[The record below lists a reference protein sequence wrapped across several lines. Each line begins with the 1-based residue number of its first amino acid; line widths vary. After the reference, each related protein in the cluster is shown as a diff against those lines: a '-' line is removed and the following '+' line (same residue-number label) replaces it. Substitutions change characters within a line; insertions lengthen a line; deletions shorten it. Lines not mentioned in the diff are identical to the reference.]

1 MNRRTIQENLA
12 SAISYRA
19 LQGDTVGEQRVESIT
34 DICRRH
40 WLQLVGLIKR
50 GPKAATPAAVN
61 AILQGMTTA
70 VAAAIE
76 PVLLEAAGR
85 GFDSAFEVWVD
96 YLPRTWW
103 KLAFRDDAQLNLLEA
118 ADDFVSFNY
127 GDPGDLPGKESGK
140 RSASSRFRKYGS
152 KKSKPP
158 ATDKVF
164 KPDEPKPAVG
174 KSGKFSS
181 KKPKPLKKADK
192 VRPVTASRIKAKIKP
207 TPRDTLKIIRSR
219 GWKSRLEK
227 WSAEI
232 TDKDN
237 VAATIAKG
245 FDKGWS
251 FERIVK
257 AVKPDVQ
264 NYTSSARRI
273 VRTELARI
281 ENQMMEDVFA
291 AFNDIIDGFQIINPL
306 DERTRPTHGIRAGRI
321 YWNDKKRKPHAS
333 ERPELPDAPN
343 CRCCYAPILS
353 APAPAELL
361 KGPRPDSRSY
371 AAWFNDQPDDVKAK
385 VVGRKRWAAVK
396 SHTTRP
402 SLYDFTDKKSGRF
415 LSPGTLKKPRP
426 AGAREAAKAAKKA
439 DLSAAKKSSKFW
451 PAKS

>member
-1 MNRRTIQENLA
+1 MNRQDIQNNLA
-12 SAISYRA
+12 AAIASRSIE
-19 LQGDTVGEQRVESIT
+19 GDTVGEQRVEAIT

-40 WLQLVGLIKR
+40 WLQLAGLIKR

-70 VAAAIE
+70 VESAIE
-76 PVLLEAAGR
+76 PVFLEAAGR
-85 GFDSAFEVWVD
+85 GFDTAFEVWVD
-96 YLPRTWW
+96 YLPRSWW

-118 ADDFVSFNY
+118 ADFLSFGY
-127 GDPGDLPGKESGK
+127 GDPGDLPGKQSGK
-140 RSASSRFRKYGS
+140 RSASSKFRKYGS
-152 KKSKPP
+152 KPSKPP
-158 ATDKVF
+158 ANNKPF
-164 KPDEPKPAVG
+164 KGEAKPPVG
-174 KSGKFSS
+174 KSGKS
-181 KKPKPLKKADK
+181 KPASKPKPLPAKAK
-192 VRPVTASRIKAKIKP
+192 VKPVTASRVKAKIKP

-245 FDKGWS
+245 FDKGWT

-281 ENQMMEDVFA
+281 ENQMMEDVFR

-321 YWNDKKRKPHAS
+321 YWNDPKRKPHAS

-371 AAWFNDQPDDVKAK
+371 AAWFNDQPDKVKAK
-385 VVGRKRWAAVK
+385 VVGRERWDAVK
-396 SHTTRP
+396 GHTKRP
-402 SLYDFTDKKSGRF
+402 SLYDFTDRKNGRF
-415 LSPGTLKKPRP
+415 LNPGTLKKPRP
-426 AGAREAAKAAKKA
+426 SGAREAAKAAKNA
-439 DLSAAKKSSKFW
+439 DLSAAKKSKKFW